1 MKQILWHYNSRPW
14 HHQQILSCDL
24 KYITDDIIWAKVGNS
39 SIFITE
45 VSITSILWGFLQK
58 NQFFEGCSL
67 FKFNNLELALSM
79 ASTKYGPYTGVG
91 KMLKLNARKCWSLIP
106 TFVGV
111 TAEKLVEGLFAGG
124 LNILK
129 TFIKVRYTLSGKI
142 SSGKIFPLRKLSSPS
157 QYFVIFHDGK
167 FSSDVINIFYLSWK
181 CSKCPI

>member
-14 HHQQILSCDL
+14 HHQQISSCDL

-79 ASTKYGPYTGVG
+79 TIKPYTGVG

>member
-79 ASTKYGPYTGVG
+79 ALKPYTGVG

-157 QYFVIFHDGK
+157 QYFVIFHDWK

>member
-1 MKQILWHYNSRPW
+1 M
-14 HHQQILSCDL
+14 
-24 KYITDDIIWAKVGNS
+24 
-39 SIFITE
+39 
-45 VSITSILWGFLQK
+45 
-58 NQFFEGCSL
+58 

-157 QYFVIFHDGK
+157 QYFVIFHDES
-167 FSSDVINIFYLSWK
+167 F
-181 CSKCPI
+181 PQT